1 LYCTVQVYDGK
12 KKLLGSG
19 DCFPSAIK
27 TQKGK
32 HTVRI
37 QIKHASIS
45 VLESINDMSMQLQ
58 RPLKAPI
65 PLTFFLT
72 HSDTLVGTAKMGPRG
87 IAPGGSVSFYCRE
100 PNADQVPKGV
110 MPGDTLMGTITY
122 IKKDNSALGCGTKP
136 GGYEVK
142 YVVGD
147 TKIQVPV
154 PAVTPAATSSSP
166 LTIPASA
173 EDSITPAL
181 APSSSDTATATV
193 TPAVTA
199 PGKEKESGIDAAV
212 REAKTKYL
220 KTQIGTQAVFDPLYL
235 TVEAEYPTDL
245 PLKLVGLSHAVK
257 CKSNALAAYKKTPS
271 AETKGE
277 KDKIYQHSTL
287 FLQF

>member
-1 LYCTVQVYDGK
+1 VFDGK

-19 DCFPSAIK
+19 DCFPTAIK

-37 QIKHASIS
+37 QIKHASLS

-58 RPLKAPI
+58 RPLKSPI
-65 PLTFFLT
+65 PLAFFLT

-122 IKKDNSALGCGTKP
+122 IKKDNAAIGCGTKP

-147 TKIQVPV
+147 TKIAVPTPAAPPAATGSSPVTV
-154 PAVTPAATSSSP
+154 PTSAEESVTPALTHTSSEVVAVVS
-166 LTIPASA
+166 
-173 EDSITPAL
+173 
-181 APSSSDTATATV
+181 
-193 TPAVTA
+193 AVTA
-199 PGKEKESGIDAAV
+199 PGKEKEKESGIDAAV

-220 KTQIGTQAVFDPLYL
+220 KSQVGTQGVFDPLYL

-257 CKSNALAAYKKTPS
+257 CKSNALVAFKKTSS

-277 KDKIYQHSTL
+277 KNTHSTL
-287 FLQF
+287 PRCLNYYW